1 MKIVS
6 LAEVKSKLS
15 AYVEVCQ
22 TEPVII
28 TKNGRASAMLVP
40 YSEDDDLVSLLVANN
55 PRFRQKLEAAEKRL
69 DETGGLSHDEFWTRV
84 DALYEKP
91 RATTKVAERKAPYR
105 TRRTR
110 KK

>member
-1 MKIVS
+1 MKIVP

-15 AYVEVCQ
+15 AYLEVCQ
-22 TEPVII
+22 TELVII

-55 PRFRQKLEAAEKRL
+55 PRFRQKIEAAEKRL
-69 DETGGLSHDEFWTRV
+69 DETGGLSHDEFWSRV
-84 DALYEKP
+84 DALYDKP
-91 RATTKVAERKAPYR
+91 RTSAKVTERKAPYR
-105 TRRTR
+105 TKRTR